1 MKPLGYVIH
10 KGPSPIDGRPIV
22 VILTLRTSNRKT
34 GKMCQVWI
42 LREDVNPV
50 HALRTGDD
58 YSICGSCP
66 HRKQADGSRS
76 CYVNVGQAP
85 LSVWKAYK
93 RGRYDT
99 LQNPQE
105 IASVLRKA
113 SIRWGAYGD
122 PGLLPVGL
130 INDYNRLVLF
140 HTGYTHQW
148 RQPFAHDKIGIF
160 QASTDGLLDTQQAQ
174 ALGWKTFTVV
184 TRNATPTYAKQ
195 CPATVDG
202 SQAQCS
208 TCKLC
213 NGARANVFVNAHG
226 TGSKFVTVH

>member
-1 MKPLGYVIH
+1 MKPLGYVLFR
-10 KGPSPIDGRPIV
+10 GASPIDERPIV
-22 VILTLRTSNRKT
+22 VILTTRTTNRKT
-34 GKMCQVWI
+34 GNMCQVWI
-42 LREDVNPV
+42 LREDVDPV
-50 HALRTGDD
+50 HAIRTGDD

-93 RGRYDT
+93 RGAYPEDLTAAKQAVAGR
-99 LQNPQE
+99 Q
-105 IASVLRKA
+105 
-113 SIRWGAYGD
+113 IRWGAYGD
-122 PGLLPVGL
+122 PSLLPVSVVYD
-130 INDYNRLVLF
+130 INSVASG

-148 RQPFAHDKIGIF
+148 RKAFAEPFKGVF

-184 TRNATPTYAKQ
+184 ARNASPTYAKR
-195 CPATVDG
+195 CPATVEH

-208 TCKLC
+208 TCSLC
-213 NGARANVFVNAHG
+213 NGARANVFVHAHG